1 MFSWHTFYKLTLYF
15 IVNKLNEK
23 NHCLFR
29 LNSWEKKYVIVC
41 FATTAVSVY
50 IQIYLTSSI
59 HLSYIIYYIDL
70 WRQYCH
76 AMLCVDLMILRMI
89 YLGGQLCLWI
99 CFNLLFYFSYDWY
112 VTVKTLFLFLNLCL
126 SVKLDILSWSFS
138 SMYFLTNC
146 EYLFPCMDNDLTA
159 GVIYWINCQ

>member
-1 MFSWHTFYKLTLYF
+1 M
-15 IVNKLNEK
+15 
-23 NHCLFR
+23 
-29 LNSWEKKYVIVC
+29 
-41 FATTAVSVY
+41 TT
-50 IQIYLTSSI
+50 
-59 HLSYIIYYIDL
+59 LSYIIYYIDL

-76 AMLCVDLMILRMI
+76 AMFCVDLMILRMI

-138 SMYFLTNC
+138 SMSFLTNC
-146 EYLFPCMDNDLTA
+146 EYLFPCMDKCILILLSSRNIQLHIFSLTNLSEIDSDFFHL
-159 GVIYWINCQ
+159 IYLLWNIMSIYRMYVTRTIVVNIWGNIIQNIEK